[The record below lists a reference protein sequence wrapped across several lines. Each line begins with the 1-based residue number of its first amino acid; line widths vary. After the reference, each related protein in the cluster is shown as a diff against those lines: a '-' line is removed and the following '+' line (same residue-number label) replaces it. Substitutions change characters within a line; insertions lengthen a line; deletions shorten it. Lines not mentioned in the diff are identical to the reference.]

1 MNKKLA
7 GSFLL
12 FCCYIESS
20 DNKRLVE
27 DFSLVQSPKLKRLNS
42 GSAAPEILSNKAIIQ
57 GCTKAAIQNPP
68 QRKKVKLEPEYFH
81 FRELQD
87 PSYVSKKQSTRQG
100 SIDASMSL
108 SQMNLQQ
115 MRKKMNSVTH
125 CLKGDALLLRKN
137 ELDEAFLFEVSD
149 PEVKSFL
156 KALIDGRISTS
167 SSTADDVTEL
177 ESKQLRAC
185 LNSYSIGCYQILGK
199 INTEIHA
206 REIINFIE
214 GDIKAINQDAKQ
226 RIPYTSHQ
234 GKFVVSTVEI
244 NNKPFKLSFLVK
256 NSDIMKKI
264 IYEYMSVQSF
274 SRGSQTQ
281 DVRSR
286 QLFNQLE
293 TLQQSVICDDFIT
306 KTSLQERY
314 QEMVQ
319 LYQTIES
326 TLSEQVK
333 MYAQPSFV
341 SLKKSIEEFEEN

>member
-1 MNKKLA
+1 M
-7 GSFLL
+7 
-12 FCCYIESS
+12 
-20 DNKRLVE
+20 
-27 DFSLVQSPKLKRLNS
+27 
-42 GSAAPEILSNKAIIQ
+42 
-57 GCTKAAIQNPP
+57 
-68 QRKKVKLEPEYFH
+68 
-81 FRELQD
+81 
-87 PSYVSKKQSTRQG
+87 
-100 SIDASMSL
+100 
-108 SQMNLQQ
+108 
-115 MRKKMNSVTH
+115 
-125 CLKGDALLLRKN
+125 
-137 ELDEAFLFEVSD
+137 
-149 PEVKSFL
+149 
-156 KALIDGRISTS
+156 
-167 SSTADDVTEL
+167 
-177 ESKQLRAC
+177 
-185 LNSYSIGCYQILGK
+185 NSYSIGCYQILGK

-293 TLQQSVICDDFIT
+293 TLQQAVICDDFIT